1 MHLNVQA
8 CTAALTLI
16 SRSSC
21 KVGQQGEGV
30 DQSERALF
38 ATGDITRVHE
48 GIFRPGAIIYIQLC
62 STTALAFISVHY
74 AKPRHEMGGWL
85 PSELF
90 CCHAEDITRVH
101 EGGGLFRLG
110 VIYIQ
115 LSKRD
120 NPVPCRSGGL
130 LYTKGGPSQWLER
143 DPQALSVNV
152 SSWRSWWTQVL
163 HMFGSCEHTAYHVD
177 SRSDQIRTSERA
189 SSDECGLSQT
199 GNRE

>member
-8 CTAALTLI
+8 GTAALTFVSI
-16 SRSSC
+16 HHAKSDIKGRRWNQ
-21 KVGQQGEGV
+21 V
-30 DQSERALF
+30 RAFF

-48 GIFRPGAIIYIQLC
+48 GIFRLGAIIYIQLC

-85 PSELF
+85 PSELS

-101 EGGGLFRLG
+101 EGGIFRLG

-115 LSKRD
+115 PSKRG

-143 DPQALSVNV
+143 DPRAPSVNV
-152 SSWRSWWTQVL
+152 SSWRSWWTRVL
-163 HMFGSCEHTAYHVD
+163 HMFGSCRRRMYHVD
-177 SRSDQIRTSERA
+177 FQI
-189 SSDECGLSQT
+189 
-199 GNRE
+199 